1 MWMAGKFPSVP
12 FERYVDDA
20 VVHCRSERQARMV
33 LAALEERMGQVGL
46 SLHPDKTRV
55 VYCKDG
61 KRRGSHEHASVS
73 FLGVTVRA
81 PSHRGRHRERFSRVL
96 PAALKRD

>member
-1 MWMAGKFPSVP
+1 
-12 FERYVDDA
+12 
-20 VVHCRSERQARMV
+20 MV

-61 KRRGSHEHASVS
+61 KRRGSHEHVS
-73 FLGVTVRA
+73 FTFLGVTFRA
-81 PSHRGRHRERFSRVL
+81 PSMRSRHGDVFTRFG
-96 PAALKRD
+96 PAVSQEALKEINGEVRSLRLQTRTTLTVKDTAP